1 MPTSRRRWRRPVA
14 AAAAAE
20 CVGNMTKSRR
30 WRFKKHLLWQRQ
42 RSVDNP
48 PPSNVDWAAA
58 EADSSS
64 SSRGSRHSPSSLF
77 VGSSLARIAPLSFC
91 FVAVA
96 VAVLVVILLHSSFRF
111 EFFWLCVRLHQ
122 FALHLTVSCK
132 CFIRFKEAS
141 SAYLQNCVG

>member
-1 MPTSRRRWRRPVA
+1 MPTSRRRWRSPV

-20 CVGNMTKSRR
+20 CVGNMTKRRR

-58 EADSSS
+58 EAGTG

-96 VAVLVVILLHSSFRF
+96 ALVVILLHSSFRF